1 MDTFTKTPDA
11 AKTLDEAELA
21 RLAAIARTQAK
32 AVLAKLPALGPVAWL
47 YMQMP
52 GRKHAFLADLEWLA
66 MPPLVLGQCKLYV
79 RDEAPLAFASWAFLS
94 AEAAARYAANGRLAP
109 ADWKSGEEAWL
120 VDLVAPFG
128 GGERILEDV
137 RKSALAG
144 RVLKQLVPADG
155 GGVRVLELK

>member
-1 MDTFTKTPDA
+1 MTATPNAPSAPHDA
-11 AKTLDEAELA
+11 DLA
-21 RLAAIARTQAK
+21 RIAEIARTQAK

-47 YMQMP
+47 YMQLP

-94 AEAAARYAANGRLAP
+94 ADAAARYAATGRLAP

-128 GGERILEDV
+128 GGERVLEDV
-137 RKSALAG
+137 RRSALAG
-144 RVLKQLVPADG
+144 RVLKQLVPAEG

>member
-1 MDTFTKTPDA
+1 MTMTTPA
-11 AKTLDEAELA
+11 STPNEAELA
-21 RLAAIARTQAK
+21 RIAEIARAQAK
-32 AVLAKLPALGPVAWL
+32 TVLAKLPALGPVAWL

-52 GRKHAFLADLEWLA
+52 GRKHAFLTDLEWLA

-94 AEAAARYAANGRLAP
+94 PDAAARYAATGRLAP
-109 ADWKSGEEAWL
+109 GDWKSGEEAWL

-128 GGERILEDV
+128 GGERVLEDV
-137 RKSALAG
+137 RKHALPG
-144 RVLKQLVPADG
+144 RPLKQLVPAEG